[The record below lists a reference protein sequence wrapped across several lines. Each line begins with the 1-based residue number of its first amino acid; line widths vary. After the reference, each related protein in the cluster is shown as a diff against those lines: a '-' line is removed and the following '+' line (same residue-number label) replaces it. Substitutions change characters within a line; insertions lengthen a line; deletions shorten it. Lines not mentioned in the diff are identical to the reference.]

1 MVNLEKEV
9 AEVRQRVDPNQAL
22 ACNFQL
28 INAGEIDTRPIEW
41 IWPGM
46 LARGKLHTLA
56 GRGGMGK
63 TTVML
68 KVAAIISRGG
78 YFPDCSVGCEEGSVL
93 YISGEDGAGD
103 TIVPRFVASGGEPER
118 LNLIRSLITADGQF
132 LSIADHHL
140 FLEQRTRSSGAV
152 LVVFDPVTEFCGGN
166 MDNNSATHVRSVLG
180 RLQEIATATGTAVMC
195 LTHLT
200 KRRDGEKV
208 DQVLGSG
215 AWTHAPRI
223 VWGVA
228 EDESGKY
235 LGLMKSNISVL
246 DHVYPY
252 SLFAQAVDGV
262 EAFSASIG
270 KRVPGEYLS
279 NYTEID
285 STNKGRKS
293 VDAGEYLRNRLSKG
307 PVEKQTLIKE
317 LETQGISASTT
328 NRAAEQIGVL
338 SDRAAKPHGPA
349 IWRLPE

>member
-1 MVNLEKEV
+1 MTDLNKAV
-9 AEVRQRVDPNQAL
+9 AEIKKRTKHDPK
-22 ACNFQL
+22 QL
-28 INAGEIDTRPIEW
+28 SEFSVVNASTVPTKPIDW
-41 IWPGM
+41 LWPGM
-46 LARGKLHTLA
+46 LALGKLHTFA

-68 KVAAIISRGG
+68 KIAAIISRGG
-78 YFPDCSVGCEEGSVL
+78 YFPDCSVSCQEGGVL

-103 TIVPRFVASGGEPER
+103 TIVPRFAASGGEPER
-118 LNLIRSLITADGQF
+118 LNLMESLITKDGQF
-132 LSIADHHL
+132 LSIAEHYL
-140 FLEQRTRSSGAV
+140 SLEETIRSSGAV

-180 RLQEIATATGTAVMC
+180 RLQEIATKTQTAVMC

-252 SLFAQAVDGV
+252 SLSAQAVDGV

-279 NYTEID
+279 NYTEIEL
-285 STNKGRKS
+285 TNKGRKS
-293 VDAGEYLRNRLSKG
+293 VDAGEYLRNRLSDG

-317 LETQGISASTT
+317 LEMRGISASTT
-328 NRAAEQIGVL
+328 NRAADQIGVL
-338 SDRAAKPHGPA
+338 SDRVAKPHGPA